1 MRAFLAGIFLQP
13 AVNCRI
19 NASCGASLGV
29 SGGHFPVSGDT
40 TPHGGQALAVLVEID
55 QSESR
60 QQPCVILLQAAIANF
75 GVLEDALQD
84 AKGPFDLALTPDLVR
99 FL

>member
-1 MRAFLAGIFLQP
+1 
-13 AVNCRI
+13 
-19 NASCGASLGV
+19 
-29 SGGHFPVSGDT
+29 
-40 TPHGGQALAVLVEID
+40 VLVEID